1 MYNYRLDTFLTA
13 ARTGSFSAA
22 AQELF
27 ITPSAVMQQIHRLE
41 REIGAPLFETT
52 NHGVT
57 LTPAGH
63 ILRENALRLKAID
76 RETREAIAALSGPQ
90 SHTLHVGTNLLCKP
104 RMLSRLW
111 KGFTE
116 TPAGQGISFET
127 HTISPSKDTGLAELI
142 EYIEDGEAWQQNY
155 DFMPL
160 TVTPIVLA
168 LSPSHPLA
176 DRERLSFADLRGHR
190 LVSVKKGFCT
200 SLDAFHAEAAQNGAI
215 LSEVLPYD
223 FNVFCDC
230 EMNQSILQI
239 PQCWSDLCP
248 QLRVIPGDWPYA
260 FRYGFFYS
268 KTPSEPLRS
277 FLDYVQSLRAFPA

>member
-41 REIGAPLFETT
+41 REIGTPLFETT
-52 NHGVT
+52 NRGAV
-57 LTPAGH
+57 LTPAGQ
-63 ILRENALRLKAID
+63 ILREGALRVKEID
-76 RETREAIAALSGPQ
+76 RETRDAIATLAQPQ

-127 HTISPSKDTGLAELI
+127 HTISPSKDSGLSELI
-142 EYIEDGEAWQQNY
+142 EYIEDGEAWQQHY
-155 DFMPL
+155 DFTPL

-168 LSPSHPLA
+168 LSPAHPLA
-176 DRERLSFADLRGHR
+176 DRERLSFSDLRGHR
-190 LVSVKKGFCT
+190 VITVKKGFCPI
-200 SLDAFHAEAAQNGAI
+200 LDDFHAEAAQNGVI

-223 FNVFCDC
+223 FNIFCDC

-239 PQCWSDLCP
+239 PKCWSDLCP
-248 QLRVIPGDWPYA
+248 QLRIIPCDKPYA
-260 FRYGFFYS
+260 FRYGFFHS
-268 KTPSEPLRS
+268 KTPGAP
-277 FLDYVQSLRAFPA
+277 LRAFLSYVKALNPSIL